1 MRPPLDDHM
10 IATDGHRIISSLPP
24 DCTRVDDEEEVDTS
38 YISYVTPE
46 RIIAHRTRGGLDEYL
61 VRWHNLPY
69 AECSWESEAD
79 LGNYPVDLGA
89 FDDDHGRAS
98 PAYLGVSRA
107 DLGGAVLRAYR
118 ERTHASSAEE
128 IALSGPAAEASATG
142 WVKAGMAIEA
152 CPTTAGMA
160 GSWCV
165 RLH

>member
-1 MRPPLDDHM
+1 M
-10 IATDGHRIISSLPP
+10 
-24 DCTRVDDEEEVDTS
+24 
-38 YISYVTPE
+38 TPE

-79 LGNYPVDLGA
+79 LAKSPVDLGA
-89 FDDDHGRAS
+89 STDDRGRVS

-165 RLH
+165 RLHSSVALTS